1 MLELKLKRLEI
12 MQLLVE
18 VAAAVCNDLTEA
30 ERIRLLFLNVKQHL
44 SEENIWFGHGLMCAR
59 QLRLIGIELSPD
71 GSHRE
76 TFYFK
81 TRSVISLSV

>member
-18 VAAAVCNDLTEA
+18 VAVCNDLTEA

-59 QLRLIGIELSPD
+59 QLRLVGIELSPD

>member
-30 ERIRLLFLNVKQHL
+30 ERIRLFLNVKQHL
-44 SEENIWFGHGLMCAR
+44 SEENIWFGHGLMCTR
-59 QLRLIGIELSPD
+59 QLRLVGIELSPD